1 MFQKRGRLVV
11 AALATVLVLGT
22 TVGAAAALDTKDTL
36 FERIR
41 SVYNVVEAWH
51 KDGAD
56 AEKFT
61 AGAIQGGLE
70 ALGDPYTNYFSE
82 EDYDDFL
89 ESLNGSFIGI
99 GAYLEQV
106 DNYVV
111 ISSPIKGAP
120 AAAAGLQ
127 SGDRILEANGTPLI
141 GSTTEKAV
149 NLIRGP
155 EGTEVTL
162 KIERPSE
169 KRTFT
174 ITIKRAQVNVPEVE
188 TKMLDAEV
196 GYLQLSSF
204 GDDAAS
210 SFWAGIEDLKS
221 QGAKA
226 LVLDLRQNGGGYLNA
241 AVDIAGAFVPK
252 GEPVL
257 WQAGKSEKVSTR
269 SSGRL
274 IDLPTAV
281 LVDGG
286 SASASEILAGA
297 IQDYKAAPLVGVKTF
312 GKGTVQQILSLSI
325 GGGMKVTV
333 AEYLTGK
340 ERHVDKV
347 GLTPDYVVENPKPDL
362 TRSGPMTLKRLLLP
376 DDIGLDV
383 LDLQNRLKDLGYK
396 PETTGHFGHNTI
408 DAAAQFARDNG
419 LSVDRAISDQFI
431 EVLNEK
437 VTANAKLQQQ
447 KDRQL
452 ERAQELVR
460 AKLKH

>member
-1 MFQKRGRLVV
+1 VFQKRGRLLIG
-11 AALATVLVLGT
+11 ALATLLLLGT
-22 TVGAAAALDTKDTL
+22 SVGAAAALDAKDSL

-41 SVYNVVEAWH
+41 SVYDVVESWH

-61 AGAIQGGLE
+61 AGAIKGGLE
-70 ALGDPYTNYFSE
+70 ALGDPYTNYYSE
-82 EDYDDFL
+82 EDYGDFL
-89 ESLNGSFIGI
+89 ESLNGNFSGI
-99 GAYLEQV
+99 GAYLEQA
-106 DNYVV
+106 DSYVV
-111 ISSPIKGAP
+111 ISSPIKGTP

-127 SGDRILEANGTPLI
+127 SGDRILEVNGTPMV
-141 GSTTEKAV
+141 GSTTDKAV
-149 NLIRGP
+149 SLIRGP

-162 KIERPSE
+162 KIERTSE

-174 ITIKRAQVNVPEVE
+174 VTVKRAQIRIPEVE
-188 TKMLDAEV
+188 TKMLDGEV
-196 GYLQLSSF
+196 GYLQLSTF

-210 SFWAGIEDLKS
+210 SFYAGVEDLKS

-226 LVLDLRQNGGGYLNA
+226 LVLDLRQNGGGYVNA
-241 AVDIAGAFVPK
+241 AVDIASAFVPK
-252 GEPVL
+252 GEPIL
-257 WQAGKSEKVSTR
+257 WEVGKDGKSAFR
-269 SSGRL
+269 SQGRL
-274 IDLPTAV
+274 INLPTAV

-297 IQDYKAAPLVGVKTF
+297 IQDYDAAELIGVKTF

-340 ERHVDKV
+340 ERHVDKI
-347 GLTPDYVVENPKPDL
+347 GLTPDWVVENPKPDL
-362 TRSGPMTLKRLLLP
+362 SRTEPMKLNRLLLP

-396 PETTGHFGHNTI
+396 PETTGHLGRNTRE
-408 DAAAQFARDNG
+408 AAAQFARDNG
-419 LSVDRAISDQFI
+419 LSVDHAISDQFI
-431 EVLNEK
+431 KVLNEQ
-437 VTANAKLQQQ
+437 VTANAKQQQQ

-452 ERAQELVR
+452 ERAVELVR
-460 AKLKH
+460 KKLAH